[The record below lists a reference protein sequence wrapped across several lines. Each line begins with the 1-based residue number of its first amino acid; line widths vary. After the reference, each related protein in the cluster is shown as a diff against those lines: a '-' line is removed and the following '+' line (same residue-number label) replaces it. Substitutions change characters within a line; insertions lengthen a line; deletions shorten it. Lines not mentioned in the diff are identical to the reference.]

1 MNLPE
6 HDIVFEVDSELKE
19 HWLDGWG
26 GSSGTGRVARGFI
39 VAGVVGTFVFVLL
52 ARGALMVAGA
62 AGCLL
67 VSLGFFL
74 AVRRDEGAATSGVSE
89 ERLVIDHEGYLLYA
103 CRDERELV
111 DTGDDR
117 YFWGRSRE
125 PRRVRASVAYLPECT
140 FRMLGEYRELVIE
153 PRREGAVRAR
163 RFSGA
168 RDLEASGVLRTHLHA
183 GRTPKEFLAAGPWDA
198 DIAIE
203 LFPYFSPDLAQTLR
217 DLGVSEAPER
227 RAT

>member
-6 HDIVFEVDSELKE
+6 HDMVFEVDSELKE

-26 GSSGTGRVARGFI
+26 GSSGTGRVVRGFI
-39 VAGVVGTFVFVLL
+39 VAGIVGALVFVLL

-62 AGCLL
+62 AGCLF

-89 ERLVIDHEGYLLYA
+89 EHLVIDHEGYLLYA

-153 PRREGAVRAR
+153 PQREGAV
-163 RFSGA
+163 
-168 RDLEASGVLRTHLHA
+168 RTHLHA
-183 GRTPKEFLAAGPWDA
+183 GRAPKEFLAAGPWDA

>member
-6 HDIVFEVDSELKE
+6 HDMVFEVDSELKE
-19 HWLDGWG
+19 HWLDGWC

-39 VAGVVGTFVFVLL
+39 AAGVVGALVFVLL
-52 ARGALMVAGA
+52 AQGALMVAGV

-74 AVRRDEGAATSGVSE
+74 AIRRDEGAATSGVSE
-89 ERLVIDHEGYLLYA
+89 EYLVIDHEGYLLYA

-125 PRRVRASVAYLPECT
+125 SRRVRASVAYLPECT
-140 FRMLGEYRELVIE
+140 FRMLGEYRELIIE
-153 PRREGAVRAR
+153 PRCEGAVRAR
-163 RFSGA
+163 RFSDA

-183 GRTPKEFLAAGPWDA
+183 GRGPKEFLTAGPWDT